1 MNLRID
7 SPGKTLA
14 FVDSL
19 PHLYLFTCISALC
32 DTLLDTNDASCKRTS
47 YIHTKHRMNLSYFLS
62 VKNMLE
68 VLQHDHI
75 TVNTTIYCVIQQ
87 LLFMSR

>member
-1 MNLRID
+1 MINVSTVSNNLR
-7 SPGKTLA
+7 
-14 FVDSL
+14 SL
-19 PHLYLFTCISALC
+19 TV
-32 DTLLDTNDASCKRTS
+32 NDASCKRTS

-75 TVNTTIYCVIQQ
+75 TVNTTIKLYCVIQQ